1 MWDRIIDSA
10 TLPFFVLAAGA
21 AFVAGLWSGTA
32 RRRGRAE
39 ALGRAGEAAA
49 LAALGGFLARTFVSL
64 LLSLGRDSPAAALIV
79 GWCFFLWPGATDTLL
94 KLLGAPPLFTPTV
107 LRWTAAAVGSLIG
120 ATDGLGRIHRWRGP
134 AR

>member
-1 MWDRIIDSA
+1 MWDRILDHA
-10 TLPFFVLAAGA
+10 ALLFFALAAGA

-32 RRRGRAE
+32 RRRAE

-64 LLSLGRDSPAAALIV
+64 LLSLGRDSPSAALAV
-79 GWCFFLWPGATDTLL
+79 GWGFFLWPGATDALL
-94 KLLGAPPLFTPTV
+94 ALLGVPPLFTPTA
-107 LRWTAAAVGSLIG
+107 LRWTAAVVGSLIG
-120 ATDGLGRIHRWRGP
+120 ASDGLGRIHRWRGP